1 MILIRSKNKNLD
13 LFYKIV
19 KLNPKKIFYLIT
31 SEDIIFS
38 EKFLELKKIKNLKLF
53 YNLSE
58 KKIDTF
64 LRKSSASLFT
74 GLDED
79 YGMFLAESLS
89 YNLPVVCIKSG
100 FSPYLIDKKY
110 GYIAE
115 NNLKSVNHKIS
126 LLNNKNIISLSK
138 NIKNSVKKLKI
149 NSDNEFYS
157 KIITLFNNM

>member
-1 MILIRSKNKNLD
+1 
-13 LFYKIV
+13 
-19 KLNPKKIFYLIT
+19 
-31 SEDIIFS
+31 
-38 EKFLELKKIKNLKLF
+38 
-53 YNLSE
+53 
-58 KKIDTF
+58 
-64 LRKSSASLFT
+64 
-74 GLDED
+74 
-79 YGMFLAESLS
+79 MFLAESLS